1 MTPPVNPLSVMLG
14 MSPTRKGTYMEP
26 GTIIAGGNCGE
37 NDCPTITCA
46 GNGMVDVQG
55 YYQNGISI
63 PDGEIIARIPA
74 QLIID
79 AARAL
84 GE

>member
-1 MTPPVNPLSVMLG
+1 L
-14 MSPTRKGTYMEP
+14 EP

-55 YYQNGISI
+55 YHQNGART
-63 PDGEIIARIPA
+63 PDGEIVARIPA
-74 QLIID
+74 QLILE
-79 AARAL
+79 AAKAL
-84 GE
+84 GRLGIWR

>member
-1 MTPPVNPLSVMLG
+1 MSG
-14 MSPTRKGTYMEP
+14 ISPTRKATYMEP

-55 YYQNGISI
+55 YHQNGIST

-84 GE
+84 GG